1 MATIPRRRGPPG
13 PGITVRPGAE
23 RDRTTSAWLDS
34 RHTFAFGTY
43 DRVWSGLGPLKVLNE
58 DRIAPGGAFGL
69 HPHWDM
75 EIVTFVLAGELT
87 HEDSLGHRATLRA
100 GEVQYI
106 SAGTGI
112 EHAERNAS
120 LTESV
125 HLFQIWIAPSRKGL
139 PPLYQ
144 QVPTPRG
151 EGLSLIAGP
160 ASTGAPVAL
169 QQDVE
174 TYRGVVPGGRTL
186 SHVLRDGHT
195 AWLQVARG
203 AVAVGDH
210 QLGAGDGA
218 AIIGQEGVEVV
229 AEGDAWF
236 LLFDLGRS

>member
-1 MATIPRRRGPPG
+1 MATTPRRRGPPG

-34 RHTFAFGTY
+34 RHTFAFGAY

-87 HEDSLGHRATLRA
+87 HEDSLGHRATLRV
-100 GEVQYI
+100 GEVQHI

-125 HLFQIWIAPSRKGL
+125 HLFQVWITPSCKGL
-139 PPLYQ
+139 FPRYQ
-144 QVPTPRG
+144 QVPAPG
-151 EGLSLIAGP
+151 GDGLGLVAGP
-160 ASTGAPVAL
+160 ASTGAPIAL

-174 TYRGVVPGGRTL
+174 IYRGVVSVRRTL

-195 AWLQVARG
+195 IWLQVARG
-203 AVAVGDH
+203 AVAVGSQ

-218 AIIGQEGVEVV
+218 AIIGQKGVQVV
-229 AEGDAWF
+229 TEGDAWF